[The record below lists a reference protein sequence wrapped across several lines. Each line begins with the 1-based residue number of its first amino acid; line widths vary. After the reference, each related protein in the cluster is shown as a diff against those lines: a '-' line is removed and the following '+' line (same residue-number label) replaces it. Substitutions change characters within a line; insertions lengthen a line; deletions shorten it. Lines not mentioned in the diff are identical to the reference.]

1 MKYDKPVWQLMYA
14 CADAMPDPFG
24 YEHVHRWFARR
35 YPEVSQATIR
45 AHLVG
50 LCEGGR
56 PKQPQFAV
64 RSPLFRRVARGLYEV
79 IPPEE
84 RKLDPDLPDHPDE
97 PPAPATPAAPGTPPA
112 PVDRARR
119 EARFATSAFTEATVV
134 QARPEPDVEA
144 RHDGPEASARLATFE
159 DIVERAGLAGPR
171 LEVRDPT
178 AESADVLLLA
188 GAGERVLVPAPA
200 REVYRADRFQA
211 ARLRAQARGATWFV
225 LSAEHGLL
233 EPGEWVSPD
242 SRELADLDPVYR
254 GVWAQWVLVRLESLD
269 GPVSGR
275 RVHLVAPEA
284 YVGPLAAVLQDAGA
298 EVTVGGD
305 EPRPV
310 PVVAEPR
317 AVVDQSEPAV
327 ADDAVH
333 EPVTVTSPPSVVAGG
348 QAAASQDGPG
358 DAVAAAVQHLAN
370 AEHAVRPQDLD
381 AIQEVAGVFA
391 WHVDAEGARVLN
403 RSLMLP
409 VGAGVL
415 HVGHAGAVGR
425 TDDVVTTVRHLVQTV
440 QLHGRSRSST
450 FRAAL
455 ATILHE
461 PLRARGLDD
470 PAVADWMQQHLR
482 VVTWPMHDRE
492 AIRELAQHVV
502 EELEPPLNVD
512 HLRAVEVRR
521 RLGEL
526 RREIR

>member
-1 MKYDKPVWQLMYA
+1 MKYDKPVWQLMYE

-64 RSPLFRRVARGLYEV
+64 RSSLFRRVARGLYEV

-84 RKLDPDLPDHPDE
+84 RKLDPDLPEDPADLL
-97 PPAPATPAAPGTPPA
+97 PPAA

-119 EARFATSAFTEATVV
+119 EARLARSAFTEATVV

-144 RHDGPEASARLATFE
+144 RHDAPGPSARLATFE

-242 SRELADLDPVYR
+242 SRDLADLAPVYR

-269 GPVSGR
+269 GPVAGR
-275 RVHLVAPEA
+275 RVHLVAPQV

-317 AVVDQSEPAV
+317 VAVEEAV
-327 ADDAVH
+327 PVPVVETEAEVEE
-333 EPVTVTSPPSVVAGG
+333 EPVTAPERRAEQAPLAQAGPM
-348 QAAASQDGPG
+348 QDGPG
-358 DAVAAAVQHLAN
+358 DAVLAAVEHLAS

-455 ATILHE
+455 ATILQE
-461 PLRARGLDD
+461 PLRAHGLDD
-470 PAVADWMQQHLR
+470 PVVADWMQQHLR

-502 EELEPPLNVD
+502 EQLEPPLNVD
-512 HLRAVEVRR
+512 HLRAGEVRR

-526 RREIR
+526 RRAVR

>member
-1 MKYDKPVWQLMYA
+1 MKYDKPVWQLMYE

-64 RSPLFRRVARGLYEV
+64 RSSLFRRVARGLYEV

-84 RKLDPDLPDHPDE
+84 RKLDPDLPETPDAPP
-97 PPAPATPAAPGTPPA
+97 PPAA
-112 PVDRARR
+112 PVDRAGR
-119 EARFATSAFTEATVV
+119 EASFATSAFTEATVV

-144 RHDGPEASARLATFE
+144 RHDRPGPSARLATFE

-188 GAGERVLVPAPA
+188 GSGERVLVPAPA

-242 SRELADLDPVYR
+242 SRDLADLDPVYR
-254 GVWAQWVLVRLESLD
+254 SVWAQWVLVRLESLD
-269 GPVSGR
+269 GPVAGR
-275 RVHLVAPEA
+275 RVHLVAPAA

-310 PVVAEPR
+310 PVVGEPR
-317 AVVDQSEPAV
+317 VAVEPAV
-327 ADDAVH
+327 PVLRAEADDEEAPLTAPDPRA
-333 EPVTVTSPPSVVAGG
+333 EQAPPVQAGSAQDAPSDTVL
-348 QAAASQDGPG
+348 
-358 DAVAAAVQHLAN
+358 AAVEHLAGV
-370 AEHAVRPQDLD
+370 EHAVRPQDLD

-455 ATILHE
+455 ATILQE
-461 PLRARGLDD
+461 PLRAHGLDD
-470 PAVADWMQQHLR
+470 PVVADWMQQHLR

-502 EELEPPLNVD
+502 EQLEPPLNVD
-512 HLRAVEVRR
+512 HLRAGEVRR

-526 RREIR
+526 RRATR

>member
-1 MKYDKPVWQLMYA
+1 M
-14 CADAMPDPFG
+14 
-24 YEHVHRWFARR
+24 
-35 YPEVSQATIR
+35 
-45 AHLVG
+45 
-50 LCEGGR
+50 
-56 PKQPQFAV
+56 
-64 RSPLFRRVARGLYEV
+64 
-79 IPPEE
+79 
-84 RKLDPDLPDHPDE
+84 
-97 PPAPATPAAPGTPPA
+97 
-112 PVDRARR
+112 
-119 EARFATSAFTEATVV
+119 
-134 QARPEPDVEA
+134 
-144 RHDGPEASARLATFE
+144 
-159 DIVERAGLAGPR
+159 
-171 LEVRDPT
+171 
-178 AESADVLLLA
+178 LLLA

-242 SRELADLDPVYR
+242 SRDLADLAPVYR

-269 GPVSGR
+269 GPVAGR
-275 RVHLVAPEA
+275 RVHLVAPQA

-317 AVVDQSEPAV
+317 VAVEEAV
-327 ADDAVH
+327 PVPVVETEAEVEE
-333 EPVTVTSPPSVVAGG
+333 EPVTPPERRAEQAPLAQAGPM
-348 QAAASQDGPG
+348 QDGPG
-358 DAVAAAVQHLAN
+358 DAVLAAVEHLAS

-455 ATILHE
+455 ATILQE
-461 PLRARGLDD
+461 PLRAHGLDD
-470 PAVADWMQQHLR
+470 PVVADWMQQHLR

-502 EELEPPLNVD
+502 EQLEPPLNVD
-512 HLRAVEVRR
+512 HLRAGEVRR

-526 RREIR
+526 RRAVR

>member
-1 MKYDKPVWQLMYA
+1 MKYDKPVWQLMYE

-64 RSPLFRRVARGLYEV
+64 RSSLFRRVARGLYEV

-84 RKLDPDLPDHPDE
+84 RKLDPDLPEAPDDPA
-97 PPAPATPAAPGTPPA
+97 PPAA

-119 EARFATSAFTEATVV
+119 EASFATSAFTEATVV

-144 RHDGPEASARLATFE
+144 RHDGPGPSARLATFE

-242 SRELADLDPVYR
+242 SRDLADLDPVYR

-269 GPVSGR
+269 GPVAGR

-305 EPRPV
+305 ESRPV
-310 PVVAEPR
+310 PVVSEPR
-317 AVVDQSEPAV
+317 VAVEQSTAAV
-327 ADDAVH
+327 EGEAGE
-333 EPVTVTSPPSVVAGG
+333 EPVTPGPR
-348 QAAASQDGPG
+348 AAAAPAVQAGPVHDGPG
-358 DAVAAAVQHLAN
+358 DAVLAAVEHLAGT
-370 AEHAVRPQDLD
+370 EHAVRPQDLD

-455 ATILHE
+455 ATILQE
-461 PLRARGLDD
+461 PLRADGLDD
-470 PAVADWMQQHLR
+470 PVVTDWMQQHLR

-502 EELEPPLNVD
+502 EQLEPPLNVD
-512 HLRAVEVRR
+512 HLRAGEVRR

-526 RREIR
+526 RRAIR

>member
-1 MKYDKPVWQLMYA
+1 MKYDKPVWQLMYE

-64 RSPLFRRVARGLYEV
+64 RSSLFRRVARGLYEV

-84 RKLDPDLPDHPDE
+84 RKLDHDLPEAPDDA
-97 PPAPATPAAPGTPPA
+97 APPAAPA
-112 PVDRARR
+112 DRARR
-119 EARFATSAFTEATVV
+119 EPSLATSAFTEATVV
-134 QARPEPDVEA
+134 QARPEPDAQA
-144 RHDGPEASARLATFE
+144 RYDGPRPSARLATFE

-242 SRELADLDPVYR
+242 SRDLADLDPVYR
-254 GVWAQWVLVRLESLD
+254 SVWAQWVLVRLESLD
-269 GPVSGR
+269 GPVAGR
-275 RVHLVAPEA
+275 RVHLVAPGA

-305 EPRPV
+305 ESRPV
-310 PVVAEPR
+310 PAVSGPQVAVEQSAA
-317 AVVDQSEPAV
+317 AVEG
-327 ADDAVH
+327 DAEE
-333 EPVTVTSPPSVVAGG
+333 EPVTGPGARRVPAVQAGPV
-348 QAAASQDGPG
+348 QDGPG
-358 DAVAAAVQHLAN
+358 DAVLAAVEHLGRT
-370 AEHAVRPQDLD
+370 EHAVRPQDLD

-425 TDDVVTTVRHLVQTV
+425 TDDVVLTVRHLVQTI

-455 ATILHE
+455 ATILQE
-461 PLRARGLDD
+461 PLRADGLDD
-470 PAVADWMQQHLR
+470 PMVADWMQRHLR

-502 EELEPPLNVD
+502 EQLEPPLNVD
-512 HLRAVEVRR
+512 HLRAGEVRR

-526 RREIR
+526 RRAVR